1 MDFPAHKKIGAIPA
15 PVNMRK
21 QRSVEMETRVAF
33 PCCRRCVRRVQSAHG
48 EPVL

>member
-21 QRSVEMETRVAF
+21 QRSVKAIQTA
-33 PCCRRCVRRVQSAHG
+33 PHVQNVDRQS
-48 EPVL
+48 